1 MKKLI
6 LLFACVA
13 VFSACSVDDEPN
25 VLLVPAEV
33 VETNLPSLFSPGE
46 NFIVEV
52 TYLLPDVCH
61 IPAGLQVTRGAEQ
74 GPERRDIYVTG
85 VASIREGT
93 ECGTEGGDLEREGSF
108 RIVID
113 ENEPYTFYLWT
124 GLDENNESIFTE
136 VVVPV
141 GIADSPG
148 E

>member
-6 LLFACVA
+6 LLFVSILI
-13 VFSACSVDDEPN
+13 FTACSVDDEPN

-33 VETNLPSLFSPGE
+33 VKTNLPPMFSPGE

-74 GPERRDIYVTG
+74 GAERRDIYVTG

-93 ECGTEGGDLEREGSF
+93 VCDTEGGDLEKEGTF
-108 RIVID
+108 RIIID
-113 ENEPYTFYLWT
+113 ENQPYTFYLWT

-136 VVVPV
+136 IVVPV
-141 GIADSPG
+141 GIANSSS